1 MNAAKA
7 ASRMRS
13 RTAVSSPPFWRR
25 LDIDVA
31 IALSLTTLVPYRT
44 ITSVWYRMVPT
55 HDDFARNQRSSTM
68 KIEMSYLLLAF
79 ATVLAP
85 LARGQS
91 TPPQPKITGVLTIL
105 SPKPGVTPEQVM
117 KIMPA
122 EIRATVPLYLDGK
135 IQQWFTRGDGRG
147 VILILNCKDVAEA
160 RALIESLPL
169 AKENLMD
176 EQFIPVGPL
185 LPLGI
190 LLRDSPTNK

>member
-1 MNAAKA
+1 
-7 ASRMRS
+7 
-13 RTAVSSPPFWRR
+13 
-25 LDIDVA
+25 
-31 IALSLTTLVPYRT
+31 
-44 ITSVWYRMVPT
+44 
-55 HDDFARNQRSSTM
+55 M
-68 KIEMSYLLLAF
+68 KSELFYLLLAF

-85 LARGQS
+85 ITQGQS

-105 SPKPGVTPEQVM
+105 TPKPGVTAEQIM

-147 VILILNCKDVAEA
+147 VIFLLNCKDEAEA

-169 AKENLMD
+169 SKEKLVD

-190 LLRDSPTNK
+190 LLRDNPTNK

>member
-1 MNAAKA
+1 
-7 ASRMRS
+7 
-13 RTAVSSPPFWRR
+13 
-25 LDIDVA
+25 
-31 IALSLTTLVPYRT
+31 
-44 ITSVWYRMVPT
+44 
-55 HDDFARNQRSSTM
+55 M
-68 KIEMSYLLLAF
+68 KIEMLYSLLAF

-85 LARGQS
+85 MAQGQS

-105 SPKPGVTPEQVM
+105 TPKPGVTVERVM

-135 IQQWFTRGDGRG
+135 IQQWFTRGDGKG
-147 VILILNCKDVAEA
+147 VIFLLNCEDVAEA
-160 RALIESLPL
+160 RALIDSLPL
-169 AKENLMD
+169 SKESLVD

>member
-1 MNAAKA
+1 MN
-7 ASRMRS
+7 
-13 RTAVSSPPFWRR
+13 
-25 LDIDVA
+25 
-31 IALSLTTLVPYRT
+31 IA
-44 ITSVWYRMVPT
+44 
-55 HDDFARNQRSSTM
+55 
-68 KIEMSYLLLAF
+68 MSFVLPAF
-79 ATVLAP
+79 AMVLAP
-85 LARGQS
+85 LAQGQS

-105 SPKPGVTPEQVM
+105 TPKAGVTVEQVM

-135 IQQWFTRGDGRG
+135 IQQWFTRGDGKG
-147 VILILNCKDVAEA
+147 VIFILNCKDEAEA

-169 AKENLMD
+169 SKENLVD

>member
-1 MNAAKA
+1 MN
-7 ASRMRS
+7 
-13 RTAVSSPPFWRR
+13 
-25 LDIDVA
+25 
-31 IALSLTTLVPYRT
+31 
-44 ITSVWYRMVPT
+44 IT
-55 HDDFARNQRSSTM
+55 
-68 KIEMSYLLLAF
+68 MSFLLPAF

-85 LARGQS
+85 MALGQS

-105 SPKPGVTPEQVM
+105 TPKPGVMVEQVM

-147 VILILNCKDVAEA
+147 VIFLLNCKDEAEA
-160 RALIESLPL
+160 RALIEGLPL
-169 AKENLMD
+169 SKEGLMD

-190 LLRDSPTNK
+190 LLRDNSTNK